1 MATQTEDHCVFQTIS
16 YNGRLD
22 FIHYFDAAASAVS
35 AQGVSPLVVLRGNGF
50 ELHGDTTGL
59 EPNHAESFSVRLH
72 EVRGSF
78 MLRCCCWQFVI
89 STGDDGAEH
98 LVNFCLGM
106 CMHAC
111 MCVCRVSGGG
121 HSGGVKYCFCI

>member
-1 MATQTEDHCVFQTIS
+1 MISCRCPCRAVAMATWTEDHCVFQTVS

-22 FIHYFDAAASAVS
+22 FIHYFDAAASTVS

-72 EVRGSF
+72 EVREG
-78 MLRCCCWQFVI
+78 LYVEVI
-89 STGDDGAEH
+89 LLA
-98 LVNFCLGM
+98 
-106 CMHAC
+106 
-111 MCVCRVSGGG
+111 VC
-121 HSGGVKYCFCI
+121 HFHW

>member
-1 MATQTEDHCVFQTIS
+1 MKKHMSTATWTKDHFVSQTIS

-22 FIHYFDAAASAVS
+22 FIHYFDSAASGAS

-72 EVRGSF
+72 EVRG
-78 MLRCCCWQFVI
+78 L
-89 STGDDGAEH
+89 
-98 LVNFCLGM
+98 
-106 CMHAC
+106 
-111 MCVCRVSGGG
+111 
-121 HSGGVKYCFCI
+121 